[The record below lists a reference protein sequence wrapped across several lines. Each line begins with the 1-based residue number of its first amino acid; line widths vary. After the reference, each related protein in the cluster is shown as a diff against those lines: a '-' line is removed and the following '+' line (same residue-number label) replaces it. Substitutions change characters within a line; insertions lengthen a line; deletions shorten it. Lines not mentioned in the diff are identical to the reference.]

1 MTTYVL
7 ALIPPEPI
15 SGQVLSY
22 QLQYKRPNMEPHIT
36 IKFKAGLTD
45 DLEWF
50 SRVRDLCAA
59 TRPFEVQLSGIRTFG
74 KRVLFWDVVSPG
86 ARDLHLKTLQAVGHP
101 PQANLFE
108 GDAYQMHMTLLYDP
122 KPAQIREAEGLFGEA
137 GFTATFL
144 RLAVKKPHGRY
155 ETVEDLP
162 FLG

>member
-15 SGQVLSY
+15 YGQVLQY

-45 DLEWF
+45 DLEWLP
-50 SRVRDLCAA
+50 RVREMCAEVK
-59 TRPFEVQLSGIRTFG
+59 PFSVHLSGTRTFG
-74 KRVLFWDVVSPG
+74 RRVLFWDVVSPG
-86 ARDLHLKTLQAVGHP
+86 AKDLHLKTLQAVGHP
-101 PQANLFE
+101 PQTDLFE
-108 GDAYQMHMTLLYDP
+108 GEAYQMHMTLLYDP
-122 KPAQIREAEGLFGEA
+122 KPVQLAEAADLFREAD
-137 GFTATFL
+137 FTATFL